1 MISRDGMFNAVW
13 LATAPPTYLPTA
25 ASSARTWCVCAVCL
39 FVRGIIY
46 GQPGRSVVQSCDRN
60 I

>member
-25 ASSARTWCVCAVCL
+25 ASSARTWCVCVL
-39 FVRGIIY
+39 FV
-46 GQPGRSVVQSCDRN
+46 CDRHYLWPTGSVGGAELR
-60 I
+60 